1 MSETL
6 YNALIGHI
14 LELFFAVAT
23 VAVLYGIRYI
33 KAKLT
38 DRQQALLTEIAR
50 QVVLY
55 VQQTMPKADAD
66 EKLAEAI
73 SQAIA
78 FADEKGI
85 TVDAGQVR
93 VIIEANIKDLKA
105 QFGDAWN
112 DKPPD
117 Q

>member
-1 MSETL
+1 MGSCKQNSEDGDQVSDAL

-23 VAVLYGIRYI
+23 VAVLYGIKYI

-38 DRQQALLTEIAR
+38 DRQQALLTEIVG

-55 VQQTMPKADAD
+55 VQQTMPQAEPDK
-66 EKLAEAI
+66 KLAEAI

-85 TVDAGQVR
+85 TVDAGQAR
-93 VIIEANIKDLKA
+93 VIIEPSIKDL
-105 QFGDAWN
+105 
-112 DKPPD
+112 
-117 Q
+117 

>member
-6 YNALIGHI
+6 YSVLVGHV
-14 LELFFAVAT
+14 LELFFAVAM
-23 VAVLYGIRYI
+23 VVMLYAIKYI

-38 DRQQALLTEIAR
+38 DRQQVLLTEIAG

-85 TVDAGQVR
+85 SVDAGQVR
-93 VIIEANIKDLKA
+93 VIIEASIKDLKA

-117 Q
+117 A